1 MPEFMKLNFIE
12 GLQNKTESGLREI
25 LFAQARVRLYVAV
38 PVIISD
44 LVMFFLTPGGVPLW
58 FLCLTAAYCA
68 YALSPYQLIR
78 KSSYSAL
85 QYLLIA
91 TAIFDPVVL
100 SIWIVLTGEYGS
112 LVAGFYL
119 FTTLGFG
126 FRTGRPLMHLCQMA
140 SIICF
145 VLILLY
151 DPYWQQR
158 SVFWVALLVP
168 MIMVPM
174 YAGKLI
180 TTLRESREQAELESR
195 GKSELLA
202 KVSHELRTPLTGI
215 VAAAELLAI
224 ESSDRMVIQ
233 RTDTILALSEN
244 LLEEINDL
252 LDQAKFESQ
261 IASVSFAPIDLRQQ
275 LEMLSNTFQTMT
287 AKKDISFRLD
297 IDTAIVDSVETD
309 AHHLD
314 RILLNLVGNAI
325 KFTSI
330 GGVDLAVQLLGESK
344 SEYRIRFSVTDT
356 GIGIPE
362 SFHKKM
368 WQPFSQVEEGINRR
382 YGGTGLGLALSK
394 KIVELMGGEILFT
407 SALDQGSRFWFE
419 LKLQRVA
426 VEPQILSEKSSPE
439 IVSPK
444 RILVAEDN
452 VTNLLLLKELLEI
465 DHHQVATCTSGMEAL
480 EMLAKHDFDL
490 LLLDYNLGDMDGIR
504 VLQTYQFGRLRTAP
518 ALFLTADATAQT
530 ATRLKAT
537 GSAGVLYKPINLAVL
552 RKALAQIEVHSSED
566 APLTTP
572 EPNKEIIPPTRNGRP
587 ALTVVPINALD
598 PEILDELREVS
609 ARPEFLPTLLTQ
621 AEHDIVRSCQQLVEA
636 LAGRNYIS
644 IRDTAHALKGVCAN
658 VGAVRLVALAGNLM
672 IISSDELESSCERL
686 AADLRDASRMT
697 VNALRKAVAETVPA
711 STSNAGSLHLD

>member
-1 MPEFMKLNFIE
+1 MKLNFIE

-25 LFAQARVRLYVAV
+25 LFAQAKVRLYVAV

-44 LVMFFLTPGGVPLW
+44 LMMFFLTPGGVPLW
-58 FLCLTAAYCA
+58 FLCLTSAYCA

-145 VLILLY
+145 ALILLY
-151 DPYWQQR
+151 DPYWQQHG
-158 SVFWVALLVP
+158 VFWVALLVP
-168 MIMVPM
+168 LIIVPM

-180 TTLRESREQAELESR
+180 TTLRASREQAELESR

-224 ESSDRMVIQ
+224 ESSDQLVIQ
-233 RTDTILALSEN
+233 RTDTILALSDN
-244 LLEEINDL
+244 LLQEINDL

-261 IASVSFAPIDLRQQ
+261 IASVSFAPTDLRQQ
-275 LEMLSNTFQTMT
+275 LEILSNTFDMMA
-287 AKKDISFRLD
+287 AKKEISFQLD
-297 IDTAIVDSVETD
+297 IDTTIVDSVDTD

-325 KFTSI
+325 KFTST
-330 GGVDLAVQLLGESK
+330 GGVNLAVQLFWESK

-368 WQPFSQVEEGINRR
+368 WQPFSQVEEGVNRR

-407 SALDQGSRFWFE
+407 SAVDQGSCFWFD

-426 VEPQILSEKSSPE
+426 IEPLTLSEPISPE
-439 IVSPK
+439 IVSAK

-465 DHHQVATCTSGMEAL
+465 DHHHVTTCTSGMEAL
-480 EMLAKHDFDL
+480 ELLAKHDFDL

-518 ALFLTADATAQT
+518 ALFLTADATTQT

-552 RKALAQIEVHSSED
+552 RKALAYIEVHSSED
-566 APLTTP
+566 APLSTS
-572 EPNKEIIPPTRNGRP
+572 EPIKEIAPPARNGRP

-609 ARPEFLPTLLTQ
+609 ARPEFLPILLTQ

-636 LAGRNYIS
+636 LAGRNYTS

-672 IISSDELESSCERL
+672 IISSHELESSCERL
-686 AADLRDASRMT
+686 ATDLRDASRMT
-697 VNALRKAVAETVPA
+697 VNALRKAVAETPTA
-711 STSNAGSLHLD
+711 STSSAGSLHLD